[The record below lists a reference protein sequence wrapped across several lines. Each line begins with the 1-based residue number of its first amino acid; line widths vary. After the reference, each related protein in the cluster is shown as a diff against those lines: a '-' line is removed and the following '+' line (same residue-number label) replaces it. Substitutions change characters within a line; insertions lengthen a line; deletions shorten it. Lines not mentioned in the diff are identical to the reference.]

1 MQWFIEL
8 RKAIELRES
17 ELRGE
22 AVDFVGEAERLKR
35 FGKRF
40 IELLRKAIELRESEL
55 RGEAVDFVGEAERLK
70 REVSHHLR
78 DRHMPDP
85 DNQRLRRERM
95 ALDFNS

>member
-1 MQWFIEL
+1 M
-8 RKAIELRES
+8 
-17 ELRGE
+17 
-22 AVDFVGEAERLKR
+22 
-35 FGKRF
+35 
-40 IELLRKAIELRESEL
+40 RESEL

-70 REVSHHLR
+70 REASHHLR

>member
-1 MQWFIEL
+1 MAHVI
-8 RKAIELRES
+8 RSAS
-17 ELRGE
+17 EVVQTKVDRGCS
-22 AVDFVGEAERLKR
+22 

-40 IELLRKAIELRESEL
+40 IELLREAIELQESEL

-95 ALDFNS
+95 SLDFNS